1 MAAQEGGGVIA
12 PGGAREL
19 CRCGTEG
26 RELMSMVGGG
36 WQCGC
41 RSLHPDGGQTQAV
54 GSMEEYTD
62 GFCLQRRSWSCSS

>member
-26 RELMSMVGGG
+26 RGLMSMVGGLAK
-36 WQCGC
+36 WMQE
-41 RSLHPDGGQTQAV
+41 PAP
-54 GSMEEYTD
+54 
-62 GFCLQRRSWSCSS
+62 